1 MKIMPNRVLEKTSL
15 QKDNELNDISKKI
28 LITGAGRCRTSVFMR
43 FLHKYLD
50 HSLFISKSRT
60 IENGFPI
67 NLAGF
72 WNHKFNAGFEY
83 VINKFSKDID
93 IELSPKIFKDP
104 RLTNTLYDLI
114 SERSL
119 NVQHLFILIRDYEKS
134 ALSRKK
140 KDMWFFDEKRL
151 NDKSKTKL
159 QHQIEFNK
167 IQIAEIMLTVAEYD
181 IPHTILS
188 FPKFAEDK
196 NYLYKKLKNTPLN
209 ISKQKLDLCFSV
221 FDKSQINF

>member
-28 LITGAGRCRTSVFMR
+28 LITGAGRCGTSVFMR

-50 HSLFISKSRT
+50 HSLFISKSTT
-60 IENGFPI
+60 IENGFSI

-83 VINKFSKDID
+83 IINKFSKDID

-134 ALSRKK
+134 ALSRQK

-196 NYLYKKLKNTPLN
+196 NYLYEKLKNTPLN